1 MAKLIDKPKPF
12 FCQHVYLLISYYKL
26 LSKLLE
32 YLGNE
37 DENFMNVSKD
47 RPTTTYIYHSF
58 TLYLC
63 FGCSLF
69 I

>member
-12 FCQHVYLLISYYKL
+12 FCQHVHLLISYYKL
-26 LSKLLE
+26 LSELLE

-47 RPTTTYIYHSF
+47 RPTHNIHLSFIY
-58 TLYLC
+58 
-63 FGCSLF
+63 F
-69 I
+69 ISMFWV